1 MNPAA
6 NQKEQSAKSGSKM
19 PAQPLVGKK
28 YMPSLGDSL
37 SEREMGVLQDLDP
50 DKLSDMAEVLYAF
63 NNYKVGPMPGFYVAF
78 ELTPGKEW
86 CVGQLCA
93 DRAKPIKL
101 FDDKIYKKAETA
113 QRAAEKMR
121 QKDLAELSK

>member
-1 MNPAA
+1 MDKNTA
-6 NQKEQSAKSGSKM
+6 SKM
-19 PAQPLVGKK
+19 PDQTLMGKK
-28 YMPSLGDSL
+28 YMPTGGEALNDT
-37 SEREMGVLQDLDP
+37 EMGVLKDLDP

-78 ELTPGKEW
+78 EVTPGKEW

-101 FDDKIYKKAETA
+101 FDKKIYKKATTA
-113 QRAAEKMR
+113 QKAAERMR
-121 QKDLAELSK
+121 QKDLDAMGTFAS

>member
-1 MNPAA
+1 MDKNTT
-6 NQKEQSAKSGSKM
+6 SKM
-19 PAQPLVGKK
+19 PNQTLVGKR
-28 YMPSLGDSL
+28 YMPTGGEALN
-37 SEREMGVLQDLDP
+37 ETEMGVLKDLDP

-78 ELTPGKEW
+78 EVTPGKEW

-101 FDDKIYKKAETA
+101 FDKKIYKKAITA
-113 QRAAEKMR
+113 QKAAERMR
-121 QKDLAELSK
+121 QKDLDAMGTFAS

>member
-1 MNPAA
+1 MAR
-6 NQKEQSAKSGSKM
+6 ETSSKM
-19 PAQPLVGKK
+19 PNQPLVGKK
-28 YMPSLGDSL
+28 YMPTRGEAFNATEANILK
-37 SEREMGVLQDLDP
+37 DLDP

-78 ELTPGKEW
+78 ELTPGEEW

-101 FDDKIYKKAETA
+101 FDKKIYKRASSA
-113 QRAAEKMR
+113 QKAAERMR
-121 QKDLAELSK
+121 EKDLAAIGKFNEGN

>member
-1 MNPAA
+1 MAR
-6 NQKEQSAKSGSKM
+6 ESSSKM
-19 PAQPLVGKK
+19 PNQPLVGKR
-28 YMPSLGDSL
+28 YMPSKGEALNES
-37 SEREMGVLQDLDP
+37 EMGVLANLDP

-78 ELTPGKEW
+78 ELTPGKQW

-101 FDDKIYKKAETA
+101 FENKIYKRAVSA
-113 QRAAEKMR
+113 QRAAERMR
-121 QKDLAELSK
+121 AADLAAMDTFAN

>member
-1 MNPAA
+1 MAR
-6 NQKEQSAKSGSKM
+6 QSSSKM
-19 PAQPLVGKK
+19 PEQSLVGKK
-28 YMPSLGDSL
+28 YMPTRG
-37 SEREMGVLQDLDP
+37 EEFNAAEMDVLKDLDP

-78 ELTPGKEW
+78 ELKPGKEW

-101 FDDKIYKKAETA
+101 FDDKVYKRASSA
-113 QRAAEKMR
+113 QRAAEAMR
-121 QKDLAELSK
+121 EKDLAALGKFSD

>member
-1 MNPAA
+1 MDKNTAT
-6 NQKEQSAKSGSKM
+6 NM
-19 PAQPLVGKK
+19 PDQTLMGKK
-28 YMPSLGDSL
+28 YMPTGGEALNDT
-37 SEREMGVLQDLDP
+37 EMGVLKDLDP

-78 ELTPGKEW
+78 EVTPGKEW

-101 FDDKIYKKAETA
+101 FDKKIYKKATTA
-113 QRAAEKMR
+113 QKAAERMR
-121 QKDLAELSK
+121 QKDLDAMGTFAS

>member
-1 MNPAA
+1 MTR
-6 NQKEQSAKSGSKM
+6 ETSSKM
-19 PAQPLVGKK
+19 PNQPLVGKK
-28 YMPSLGDSL
+28 YMPTRGEDLNPT
-37 SEREMGVLQDLDP
+37 EMDVLKDLDP

-78 ELTPGKEW
+78 ELTPGKQW

-101 FDDKIYKKAETA
+101 FDKKIYKRASSA
-113 QRAAEKMR
+113 QRAAERMR
-121 QKDLAELSK
+121 ERDMEALGNFSE

>member
-1 MNPAA
+1 MDKNTA
-6 NQKEQSAKSGSKM
+6 SKM
-19 PAQPLVGKK
+19 PDQTLVGKK
-28 YMPSLGDSL
+28 YMPTGGEALNAA
-37 SEREMGVLQDLDP
+37 EMGVLKDLDP

-101 FDDKIYKKAETA
+101 FDKKIYKKAVTA
-113 QRAAEKMR
+113 QRAAERMR
-121 QKDLAELSK
+121 QKDLDAMGTFAN